1 MIREVFDVGRVFFE
15 FFGKKRDESGVEI
28 AGTGA
33 HHGAFERRKSHGGI
47 DGLSVADGRD
57 ADAVSNVT
65 GEEVFMR
72 FFMGAEPANGLFAHV
87 CVADSVKAEFS
98 NVVLAG
104 ELVGEAIEVGIFR
117 KRGME
122 RSVEYRNIGEFGKE
136 FGAGANA
143 FEVRRIVEWGKVVEL
158 GQVFEDA
165 GGQEGGLLMMPI
177 VIVLLLFGL
186 LIFFTSVDHAMP
198 NGVDLFQAAFAERV
212 QSNLKRLSVAPDKD
226 FFLTITS

>member
-15 FFGKKRDESGVEI
+15 FFGKKRDESGGEI

-33 HHGAFERRKSHGGI
+33 PHGAFERRKSHGGI

-165 GGQEGGLLMMPI
+165 GGQEGGLL
-177 VIVLLLFGL
+177 
-186 LIFFTSVDHAMP
+186 IFFTSVDHAMP